1 MNFTRKSTRGS
12 FSVSLPPAIA
22 LGALLTGCFYGL
34 ILAGPL
40 DFALLRRYCLCHW
53 VAIASVAM
61 FCVAA
66 VVLMFKWW
74 AAAVQFRVTRQ
85 AEDALIGL
93 IADGHETIPAER
105 PRWLEASWLLQPP
118 AWQRSWFGERV
129 SRILDLQIKRGKR
142 DGLERDLQSLSEA
155 DADKQHD
162 SYSLVRI
169 ITWAMPMLGF
179 LGTVLGISE
188 TLGTLDTKLLATQ
201 SQDAMNQ
208 LTAGLYVAFDTTA
221 IALVLT
227 VIAMFIQFGVSRIE
241 LGLLAQID
249 SGIQDTLIEF
259 LATDLLEAE
268 ETLFAPV
275 RQMTSDL
282 INAVHHLVE
291 QQANLWSRSLAES
304 QRQWTNWTQTASE
317 RIETGLGD
325 TITHA
330 LQAHANRLETIQDE
344 GARQIDTRWQQW
356 QMTLSDQA
364 RTINAQQKEIIRQS
378 VALES
383 LVASTCDL
391 RKLEETI
398 HESVGRLEDTNR
410 IEEASHCMVE
420 AVAVLATSLE
430 RAGVI
435 RGAPI
440 RPRSVKKVDPSAPPV
455 DSENVAADITESHQ
469 RKAA

>member
-1 MNFTRKSTRGS
+1 MNKTRQTNQESFT
-12 FSVSLPPAIA
+12 VSLPPAIA

-53 VAIASVAM
+53 VAIASVSM
-61 FCVAA
+61 FFVAA
-66 VVLMFKWW
+66 VVLLFKWW
-74 AAAVQFRVTRQ
+74 AAAAQNRVTRK
-85 AEDALIGL
+85 AIDALGGL
-93 IADGHETIPAER
+93 VAEGYETLPAGR
-105 PRWLEASWLLQPP
+105 PEWLQASWVLQPLN
-118 AWQRSWFGERV
+118 WQHSWFGLRL
-129 SRILDLQIKRGKR
+129 SRLLDLQIKRGKR

-188 TLGTLDTKLLATQ
+188 TLGTLDTKMLATQ

-227 VIAMFIQFGVSRIE
+227 VIAMFIQFAVSRME
-241 LGLLAQID
+241 LGLLAQLD
-249 SGIQDTLIEF
+249 AGAQDTLIEF

-268 ETLFAPV
+268 ESLFAPV

-282 INAVHHLVE
+282 ITAVHQLVE
-291 QQANLWSRSLAES
+291 QQANLWSRSIAES
-304 QRQWTNWTQTASE
+304 QRQWSNWTQTASE
-317 RIETGLGD
+317 RIESGLGE
-325 TITHA
+325 TIKQSLHE
-330 LQAHANRLETIQDE
+330 HANRLETIQDE
-344 GARQIDTRWQQW
+344 GARQIDARWQQW
-356 QMTLSDQA
+356 QTTLSDQA
-364 RTINAQQKEIIRQS
+364 RTMNAQQKEMIRQS
-378 VALES
+378 TALES

-398 HESVGRLEDTNR
+398 QESVGRIEDTNR
-410 IEEASHCMVE
+410 LEEASHCIVE

-440 RPRSVKKVDPSAPPV
+440 RPRPV
-455 DSENVAADITESHQ
+455 RKSELTESTESATAESLESQQ